1 MMAKKDE
8 TKVVVSTKEI
18 LQRYWQGSDIKN
30 LARWVKE
37 IEGISGPKA
46 REKVEQA
53 IYDSLP
59 KVETRGA

>member
-1 MMAKKDE
+1 MAKKDE

-18 LQRYWQGSDIKN
+18 LQRYWQGSNIKN
-30 LARWVKE
+30 LTVWVKE

-59 KVETRGA
+59 KTITKGA

>member
-1 MMAKKDE
+1 MAKKDE
-8 TKVVVSTKEI
+8 TKVEVSTKEI
-18 LQRYWQGSDIKN
+18 LQRYWQGSDVKN

-37 IEGISGPKA
+37 VEGISGPKA

-59 KVETRGA
+59 KRGVVGG